1 MSGLERAGK
10 GKIRRTPTL
19 RRASRQDKN
28 SLAAHPDDRLYKA
41 EFKSRQRG
49 PGHRGAFSPLTRRI
63 LYVNALALCLLA
75 VGLLFLDE
83 YRDSLI
89 AAETEALRVQG
100 ELFGAALGE
109 GAVTTDAAAVQEFR
123 SDVVSG
129 MVRRLVETT
138 KTRARLFATTGQ
150 LIADSQDLLRS
161 GRLVVI
167 EELPPPERESVLEIT
182 LRFFYDLIAFLVPEE
197 KQLPVFIDRSDVT
210 MRDFAEA
217 EQALTGVPAAA
228 LRQTPEGKL
237 VISVGIPVQRYKKVL
252 GVLVLTKDGSEIEQN
267 LFEVRTTILQVF
279 AGAFGIT
286 VLLSIYLA
294 STIARPIKR
303 LSSVAEAVRRQ
314 QGGRMEIP
322 DLTGRG
328 DEIGDLSGALKEM
341 TEALW
346 SRMDAIERFAADVA
360 HEIKNPLTSLRSA
373 VETASR
379 VNDPEQQK
387 RLMSI
392 IMADV
397 KRLDR
402 LISDISDASRLDA
415 ELSRSETEPVDI
427 GRMLETLVDVHQ
439 SSRSE
444 DGVRMVL
451 DLGHENLVVP
461 GMESRLVQVL
471 QNLIGNAVSFSP
483 PGGKIWLSA
492 SMDKRAVTITVE
504 DEGPGIPENKLGA
517 IFDRFYSDRP
527 DGEDFGSHSGLGLS
541 ISRQIVDAHGGR
553 IHAEN
558 RHDEAGKTIGA
569 RFVVSLPAA

>member
-1 MSGLERAGK
+1 M
-10 GKIRRTPTL
+10 PTL
-19 RRASRQDKN
+19 GRAASESKP
-28 SLAAHPDDRLYKA
+28 SLAAKPEDRLYRK
-41 EFKSRQRG
+41 EFKSRKRG

-63 LYVNALALCLLA
+63 LYVNALALCILA
-75 VGLLFLDE
+75 AGLLYLDE

-89 AAETEALRVQG
+89 AAETDALRVQG
-100 ELFGAALGE
+100 ELFAAALGE
-109 GAVTTDAAAVQEFR
+109 GAVTTDSAAVQEFR

-138 KTRARLFATTGQ
+138 KTRARLFSANGE

-167 EELPPPERESVLEIT
+167 EELPPPERESLLEVT
-182 LRFFYDLIAFLVPEE
+182 LRFFYDLIALIVPNNEN
-197 KQLPVFIDRSDVT
+197 LPIYIDRSDVSL
-210 MRDFAEA
+210 RDFPEA
-217 EQALTGVPAAA
+217 ARGLRGEPTAA
-228 LRQTPEGKL
+228 LRQRPSGNL
-237 VISVGIPVQRYKKVL
+237 VISVGVPVQRYKKVL
-252 GVLVLTKDGSEIEQN
+252 GVLVLTKGRGEIEQN
-267 LFEVRTTILQVF
+267 LFAVRTTILQIF

-294 STIARPIKR
+294 GTIARPIKR
-303 LSSVAEAVRRQ
+303 LSAVAEAVRRQ
-314 QGGRMEIP
+314 QGGRLDIP

-328 DEIGDLSGALKEM
+328 DEIGDLSGALKDM

-346 SRMDAIERFAADVA
+346 LRMDAIETFAADVA

-373 VETASR
+373 VETAAR
-379 VNDPEQQK
+379 VKDPEQQK

-415 ELSRSETEPVDI
+415 ELSRSEIEPVDI
-427 GRMLETLVDVHQ
+427 GRMLETLVDIHQ
-439 SSRSE
+439 SSSE
-444 DGVRMVL
+444 EGSPRMVL
-451 DLGHENLVVP
+451 HQEDDQLVVP

-471 QNLIGNAVSFSP
+471 RNLIGNAASFSP
-483 PGGKIWLSA
+483 PAG
-492 SMDKRAVTITVE
+492 TITLSVRQRNGYVEVNVE
-504 DEGPGIPENKLGA
+504 DEGPGIPENKLAA

-527 DGEDFGSHSGLGLS
+527 EGEDFGSHSGLGLS
-541 ISRQIVDAHGGR
+541 ISKQIVEAHGGS

-558 RHDEAGKTIGA
+558 MHAEDGRISGA
-569 RFVVSLPAA
+569 RFVIRLPRS

>member
-1 MSGLERAGK
+1 MPSLGR
-10 GKIRRTPTL
+10 
-19 RRASRQDKN
+19 SRSADP
-28 SLAAHPDDRLYKA
+28 SLAAKPEDRFYSSR
-41 EFKSRQRG
+41 FKSRTRG
-49 PGHRGAFSPLTRRI
+49 PGRRGAFSPLTRRI
-63 LYVNALALCLLA
+63 LYVNAVALCLLA
-75 VGLLFLDE
+75 AGLLYLDE

-89 AAETEALRVQG
+89 ASETEALRVQG
-100 ELFGAALGE
+100 ELFAAALGE

-129 MVRRLVETT
+129 MVRRLVQTT
-138 KTRARLFATTGQ
+138 KTRARLFATNGA

-167 EELPPPERESVLEIT
+167 EDLPPPERESVLELT
-182 LRFFYDLIAFLVPEE
+182 LRFFYHIIAMLVPDE
-197 KQLPVFIDRSDVT
+197 KQLPVFVDRADVSLD
-210 MRDFAEA
+210 DFAEA
-217 EQALTGVPAAA
+217 ERALRGEPAEA
-228 LRQTPEGKL
+228 LRQTPAGQL
-237 VISVGIPVQRYKKVL
+237 VISVGVPVQRYKKVL
-252 GVLVLTKDGSEIEQN
+252 GVLVLTKGGAEIEHN

-322 DLTGRG
+322 DLTARG
-328 DEIGDLSGALKEM
+328 DEIGDLSGALKDM

-346 SRMDAIERFAADVA
+346 LRMDAIESFAADVA

-373 VETASR
+373 VETAAR
-379 VNDPEQQK
+379 VKDPEQQK

-415 ELSRSETEPVDI
+415 ELSRAESEPVDI
-427 GRMLETLVDVHQ
+427 GRILETLVDVHQ
-439 SSRSE
+439 SSIE
-444 DGVRMVL
+444 DGGQRMVL
-451 DLGHENLVVP
+451 HLHSNRLTVS
-461 GMESRLVQVL
+461 GMEGRIVQVL
-471 QNLIGNAVSFSP
+471 RNLIGNAISFSP
-483 PGGKIWLSA
+483 PDGVIQLSA
-492 SMDKRAVTITVE
+492 RMETGEIVILIE
-504 DEGPGIPENKLGA
+504 DDGPGIPENKLTG

-527 DGEDFGSHSGLGLS
+527 EGEDFGNHSGLGLS
-541 ISRQIVDAHGGR
+541 ISRQIVEAHGGK
-553 IHAEN
+553 IYAEN
-558 RHDEAGKTIGA
+558 RRNEDGSTSGA
-569 RFVVSLPAA
+569 RFVVRLPAI

>member
-1 MSGLERAGK
+1 M
-10 GKIRRTPTL
+10 PTL
-19 RRASRQDKN
+19 RRAAPESKP
-28 SLAAHPDDRLYKA
+28 SLAAKPEDRLYRK
-41 EFKSRQRG
+41 EFKSRKRG

-63 LYVNALALCLLA
+63 LYVNALALCILA
-75 VGLLFLDE
+75 AGLLYLDE

-89 AAETEALRVQG
+89 SAETDALRVQG
-100 ELFGAALGE
+100 ELFAAALGE
-109 GAVTTDAAAVQEFR
+109 GAVTTDSAAVQEFR

-138 KTRARLFATTGQ
+138 KTRARLFSATGD

-167 EELPPPERESVLEIT
+167 EELPPPERESLLEVT
-182 LRFFYDLIAFLVPEE
+182 LRFFYDLIALIVPNKEN
-197 KQLPVFIDRSDVT
+197 LPLYVDRSDVSL
-210 MRDFAEA
+210 RDFPEA
-217 EQALTGVPAAA
+217 ARALRGEPTAA
-228 LRQTPEGKL
+228 LRQRPSGNL
-237 VISVGIPVQRYKKVL
+237 VISVGVPVQRYKKVL
-252 GVLVLTKDGSEIEQN
+252 GVLVLTKGRGEIEQN
-267 LFEVRTTILQVF
+267 LFAVRTTILQIF

-294 STIARPIKR
+294 GTIARPIKR
-303 LSSVAEAVRRQ
+303 LSAVAEAVRRQ
-314 QGGRMEIP
+314 QGGRLDIP

-346 SRMDAIERFAADVA
+346 LRMDAIETFAADVA

-373 VETASR
+373 VETAAR
-379 VNDPEQQK
+379 VKDPEQQK

-415 ELSRSETEPVDI
+415 ELSRSEIEPVDI
-427 GRMLETLVDVHQ
+427 GRMLETLVDIHQ
-439 SSRSE
+439 SSSE
-444 DGVRMVL
+444 EGSPRMVL
-451 DLGHENLVVP
+451 HLEDEQLVVP

-471 QNLIGNAVSFSP
+471 RNLIGNAASFSP
-483 PGGKIWLSA
+483 ADGTITLSA
-492 SMDKRAVTITVE
+492 RQRNGYVEVTVE
-504 DEGPGIPENKLGA
+504 DEGPGIPENKLAA

-541 ISRQIVDAHGGR
+541 ISKQIVEAHGGS

-558 RHDEAGKTIGA
+558 RHAGDGAVSGA
-569 RFVVSLPAA
+569 RFVIRLPRS

>member
-1 MSGLERAGK
+1 M
-10 GKIRRTPTL
+10 PTL
-19 RRASRQDKN
+19 GRAASGQSK
-28 SLAAHPDDRLYKA
+28 SLSAKPEDRLYRK
-41 EFKSRQRG
+41 EFKSAKRG

-63 LYVNALALCLLA
+63 LYVNALALCILA
-75 VGLLFLDE
+75 AGLLYLDE

-89 AAETEALRVQG
+89 AAETDALRVQG
-100 ELFGAALGE
+100 ELFAAALGE
-109 GAVTTDAAAVQEFR
+109 GAVTTDSAAVQEFR

-138 KTRARLFATTGQ
+138 KTRARVFAATGE

-167 EELPPPERESVLEIT
+167 EDLPPPERESLLEVT
-182 LRFFYDLIAFLVPEE
+182 LRFFYDAIALIVPDKEN
-197 KQLPVFIDRSDVT
+197 LPFYVDRSDVSL
-210 MRDFAEA
+210 RDFPEA
-217 EQALTGVPAAA
+217 ARALRGEATAA
-228 LRQTPEGKL
+228 LRQRPSGNL
-237 VISVGIPVQRYKKVL
+237 VISVGVPVQRYKKVL
-252 GVLVLTKDGSEIEQN
+252 GVLVLTKGGGEIEQN
-267 LFEVRTTILQVF
+267 LFSVRTTILQIF

-303 LSSVAEAVRRQ
+303 LSAVAEAVRRQ
-314 QGGRMEIP
+314 QGGRLDIP

-328 DEIGDLSGALKEM
+328 DEIGDLSGALKDM

-346 SRMDAIERFAADVA
+346 LRMDAIETFAADVA

-373 VETASR
+373 VETAAR
-379 VNDPEQQK
+379 VKDPEQQK

-415 ELSRSETEPVDI
+415 ELSRSEIEPVDI
-427 GRMLETLVDVHQ
+427 GRMLETLVDIHQ
-439 SSRSE
+439 SSSE
-444 DGVRMVL
+444 ETSPRMVL
-451 DLGHENLVVP
+451 HLEDAQLVVP

-471 QNLIGNAVSFSP
+471 RNLIGNAASFSP
-483 PGGKIWLSA
+483 PGGTIELSA
-492 SMDKRAVTITVE
+492 RQSNGFVEVIVE
-504 DEGPGIPENKLGA
+504 DEGPGIPETKLSA

-527 DGEDFGSHSGLGLS
+527 EGEDFGSHSGLGLS
-541 ISRQIVDAHGGR
+541 ISRQIVEAHGGT

-558 RHDEAGKTIGA
+558 GRDEDGGVTGA
-569 RFVVSLPAA
+569 RFIIRLPRS

>member
-1 MSGLERAGK
+1 M
-10 GKIRRTPTL
+10 PTL
-19 RRASRQDKN
+19 GRAAPDSKP
-28 SLAAHPDDRLYKA
+28 SLAAKPEDRLYRK
-41 EFKSRQRG
+41 EFKSRKRG

-63 LYVNALALCLLA
+63 LYVNALALCILA
-75 VGLLFLDE
+75 AGLLYLDE

-89 AAETEALRVQG
+89 AAETDALRVQG
-100 ELFGAALGE
+100 ELFAAALGE
-109 GAVTTDAAAVQEFR
+109 GAVTTDSAAVQEFR

-138 KTRARLFATTGQ
+138 KTRARLFSANGE

-167 EELPPPERESVLEIT
+167 EELPPPERESLLEVT
-182 LRFFYDLIAFLVPEE
+182 LRFFYDLIALIVPNNEN
-197 KQLPVFIDRSDVT
+197 LPIYIDRSDVT
-210 MRDFAEA
+210 LRDFPEA
-217 EQALTGVPAAA
+217 ARGLRGEPTAA
-228 LRQTPEGKL
+228 LRQRPSGNL
-237 VISVGIPVQRYKKVL
+237 VISVGVPVQRYKKVL
-252 GVLVLTKDGSEIEQN
+252 GVLVLTKGRGEIEQN
-267 LFEVRTTILQVF
+267 LFAVRTTILQIF

-294 STIARPIKR
+294 GTIARPIKR
-303 LSSVAEAVRRQ
+303 LSAVAEAVRRQ
-314 QGGRMEIP
+314 QGGRLDIP

-328 DEIGDLSGALKEM
+328 DEIGDLSGALKDM

-346 SRMDAIERFAADVA
+346 LRMDAIETFAADVA

-373 VETASR
+373 VETAAR
-379 VNDPEQQK
+379 VKDPEQQK

-415 ELSRSETEPVDI
+415 ELSRSEIEPVDI
-427 GRMLETLVDVHQ
+427 GRMLETLVDIHQ
-439 SSRSE
+439 SSSE
-444 DGVRMVL
+444 EGSPRMVL
-451 DLGHENLVVP
+451 HQEDDQLVVP

-471 QNLIGNAVSFSP
+471 RNLIGNAASFSP
-483 PGGKIWLSA
+483 PAGTITLSA
-492 SMDKRAVTITVE
+492 RQRNGYVEVHVE
-504 DEGPGIPENKLGA
+504 DEGPGIPENKLTA

-527 DGEDFGSHSGLGLS
+527 EGEDFGSHSGLGLS
-541 ISRQIVDAHGGR
+541 ISKQIVEAHGGS

-558 RHDEAGKTIGA
+558 MHAGDGTISGA
-569 RFVVSLPAA
+569 RFVIRLPRS